1 MTAGSQVRSIVLTVV
16 LCCIVLLCLLAFS
29 IVKGIDI
36 SMLTRDPMAVAK
48 GKSYWGALSNF
59 GNLLWISG
67 AAVAVFSGL
76 VCKASKDTRAFLL
89 AIGLL
94 TAVLVLDDMFMLHE
108 GAWPRLTGLDEK
120 SLFVLYGA
128 SLLVILITGRRIWKP
143 YAVTLFTAIG
153 FFALSLILDR
163 LEEANISYFHLF
175 EDGSKF
181 IGQACWSLFLWK
193 TSQLQFDQHVSA
205 ATVHQE
211 AHTHDKAP
219 Q

>member
-1 MTAGSQVRSIVLTVV
+1 
-16 LCCIVLLCLLAFS
+16 
-29 IVKGIDI
+29 
-36 SMLTRDPMAVAK
+36 MLTRDPMAVAK

-67 AAVAVFSGL
+67 AAVAVFAGL
-76 VCKASKDTRAFLL
+76 VCNAAKDARAFLL

-120 SLFVLYGA
+120 SLFALYAA
-128 SLLVILITGRRIWKP
+128 SLLVILITGRRVWKP
-143 YAVTLFTAIG
+143 YALTLCTGIG
-153 FFALSLILDR
+153 FFALSLVLDR
-163 LEEANISYFHLF
+163 LEEANISYYYLL

-193 TSQLQFDQHVSA
+193 TSQLQFDPHASATRVSQKTRA
-205 ATVHQE
+205 R
-211 AHTHDKAP
+211 DKAP